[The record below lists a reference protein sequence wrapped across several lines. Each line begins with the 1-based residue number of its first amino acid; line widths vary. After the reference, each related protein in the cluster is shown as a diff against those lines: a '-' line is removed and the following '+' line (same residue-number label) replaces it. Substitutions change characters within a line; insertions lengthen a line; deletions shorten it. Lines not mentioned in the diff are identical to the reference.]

1 MGPEGEKMRL
11 RNQYIANLASN
22 SSRIDKRKED
32 EFRKIEIDLNPIT
45 SAEGSARV
53 RMGKTEVIAGV
64 KMGTGEPF
72 SDKPDAGVL
81 MTGAELSPLSSPDFE
96 TGPPKEDAI
105 ELARVVDRGIRESGM
120 IDTKKLCIKK
130 GEKVWMVFV
139 DIQIIN
145 HDGNLIDA
153 ASLAAVAALLNAKM
167 PKFDGEN
174 VEFGTKTNKS
184 LPVASKPM
192 AVTISKIGGK
202 LLVDCTVEEEK
213 ARDARITVTTKDNG
227 NLCAMQKG
235 GSEPLALDEIESAFE
250 ISIRKGKELRK
261 MLDNLK
267 A

>member
-1 MGPEGEKMRL
+1 MII
-11 RNQYIANLASN
+11 RNQYITNLAAKG
-22 SSRIDKRKED
+22 SRMDKRKED
-32 EFRKIEIDLNPIT
+32 EFRKIEIELNVIAN
-45 SAEGSARV
+45 AEGSARV
-53 RMGKTEVIAGV
+53 RIGKTEVIAGV

-81 MTGAELSPLSSPDFE
+81 MTGAELSPLSSPEFE

-145 HDGNLIDA
+145 HGGNLIDA
-153 ASLAAVAALLNAKM
+153 ASFAAVAALLFAKM

-174 VEFGTKTNKS
+174 VEYGTKSSKK
-184 LPVASKPM
+184 LPVTCKPV
-192 AVTISKIGGK
+192 AVTISKIGDK
-202 LLVDCTVEEEK
+202 LIVDCTNDEEK
-213 ARDARITVTTKDNG
+213 ARTARLTVTSRDNG
-227 NLCAMQKG
+227 NLVAMQKG
-235 GSEPLALDEIESAFE
+235 GSEPLSVKEIENAFE

-261 MLDNLK
+261 MLDSLK
-267 A
+267 V

>member
-1 MGPEGEKMRL
+1 MIL
-11 RNQYIANLASN
+11 RNQYISFLASKGRRN
-22 SSRIDKRKED
+22 DKRKED
-32 EFRKIEIDLNPIT
+32 EFRKIEIEPGVIAN
-45 SAEGSARV
+45 AEGSARV
-53 RMGKTEVIAGV
+53 RIGKTEVIVGV

-174 VEFGTKTNKS
+174 VEYGTSTSKS
-184 LPVASKPM
+184 LPVTQKPI
-192 AVTISKIGGK
+192 AVTISKIGNA
-202 LLVDCTVEEEK
+202 LMADCTVEEES
-213 ARDARITVTTKDNG
+213 AALARITVTTKDDG
-227 NLCAMQKG
+227 NLCALQKG
-235 GSEPLALDEIESAFE
+235 GSYPLSVEEIDKAFE
-250 ISIRKGKELRK
+250 ISIRKGKEIRK
-261 MLDNLK
+261 MLDK
-267 A
+267 AKT